1 MAGWVQALHPQVQ
14 WCCPQLPP
22 SPQEAFELL
31 LRITADWPW
40 GQTALVGSSLG
51 GFYANCLA
59 AQIGCPAVLIN
70 PAVQPAR
77 DLARHVGMQ
86 QAWHDPTQ
94 SFDFQPKFVNE
105 LENLQKSL
113 KTPSNEIFA
122 IVAQGDEVLDWREMT
137 AHLAHARIKLLP
149 GSDHALSDVDDHRDD
164 ILNFLKLV

>member
-1 MAGWVQALHPQVQ
+1 MANWVQTLHPQVQ

-31 LRITADWPW
+31 LRITVDWPW
-40 GQTALVGSSLG
+40 AQTALVGSSLG
-51 GFYANCLA
+51 GFYAHCLA
-59 AQIGCPAVLIN
+59 AHIGCPAVLIN

-86 QAWHDPTQ
+86 QAWHDPSQ
-94 SFDFQPKFVNE
+94 SFDFQPQFVNE

-137 AHLAHARIKLLP
+137 LHLAHARIKLLP